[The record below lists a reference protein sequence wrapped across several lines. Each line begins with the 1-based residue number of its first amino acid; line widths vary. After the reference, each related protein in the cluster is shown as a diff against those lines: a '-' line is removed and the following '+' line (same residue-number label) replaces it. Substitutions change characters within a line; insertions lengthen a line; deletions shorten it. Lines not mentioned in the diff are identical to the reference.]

1 MSHGNEGVKAMR
13 IIQRTDWP
21 QRIVPQD
28 ERVAVVTRS
37 VRRLGVEGQIA
48 APLPKAPS
56 KPIYALGAPGT
67 KE

>member
-21 QRIVPQD
+21 QGILPQD
-28 ERVAVVTRS
+28 ERAAAVTRS

-48 APLPKAPS
+48 APLLLVLS
-56 KPIYALGAPGT
+56 KPIYALGAPGA